1 MQRILIIGATSA
13 IAEAVARRFAARGAR
28 LYLLARNLERLRD
41 LASDLA
47 IRGAA
52 TVDCAGLDVNDFD
65 RHAAAIEDAVRGMG
79 GIDVALIAHG
89 TLGDQA
95 ACEQSIELTL
105 LELSTNAISVIS
117 LLTLL
122 ANRFETQ
129 GGGSIAVV
137 SSVAGDRGRRSNYVY
152 GAAKGAVTIFLQ
164 GLRNRLQGSGVHV
177 LTIKPGFVDTPM
189 TAAFEKGPLWSS
201 PERIAQGIERALEGK
216 RDVVYLPAWW
226 RLVMTAI
233 KLIPERIFKKLSL

>member
-1 MQRILIIGATSA
+1 VQRILIIGATSA
-13 IAEAVARRFAARGAR
+13 IAEAAARRFAARGAR

-52 TVDCAGLDVNDFD
+52 TVDCAGLDVNAFD
-65 RHAAAIEDAVRGMG
+65 RHPAAIEDAARAMG

-164 GLRNRLQGSGVHV
+164 GLRNRLQRSGVHV

-189 TAAFEKGPLWSS
+189 TAALEKGPLWSS

>member
-1 MQRILIIGATSA
+1 VQRILIIGATSA

-52 TVDCAGLDVNDFD
+52 TVDCAGLDVNAFD
-65 RHAAAIEDAVRGMG
+65 RHPAAIEDAARAMG

-95 ACEQSIELTL
+95 ACEQSIDLTL
-105 LELSTNAISVIS
+105 QELSTNAISVIS

-129 GGGSIAVV
+129 GRGSIAVI

-164 GLRNRLQGSGVHV
+164 GLRNRLQRSGVHV

-189 TAAFEKGPLWSS
+189 TAALEKGPLWSS
-201 PERIAQGIERALEGK
+201 AERIAQGIERALEGK

-226 RLVMTAI
+226 RLAMTAI

>member
-52 TVDCAGLDVNDFD
+52 TVDCAGLDVNAFD
-65 RHAAAIEDAVRGMG
+65 RHPAAIEDAARAMG

-201 PERIAQGIERALEGK
+201 PERIAQGIERALELK

-226 RLVMTAI
+226 RLAMTAI